1 MESTTENVEKVRI
14 YIDGPNLLG
23 AVSELRKK
31 RLWIDPILLSEQ
43 LVNTTHKSLDKV
55 FYAETPYP
63 QNLHSPETFR
73 NQQSFFGKI
82 YSHIQNQKLV
92 HIRGNYRVNRMTVPS
107 FIVNQLKPEIRILIE
122 SINWKKPIEK
132 GGDVGLAVQL
142 VRDAFQGEFDH
153 AILVTADQDFA
164 PAVNIVVSEAK
175 KKMSISYVHNSYR
188 DAVALRNRCSEIEF
202 IQITRKMIDHCVLE

>member
-1 MESTTENVEKVRI
+1 MEKVHI

-23 AVSELRKK
+23 AVSDLRKK
-31 RLWIDPILLSEQ
+31 RLWIDPILLSGY
-43 LVNTTHKSLDKV
+43 LVDTTHQSLNRV

-73 NQQSFFGKI
+73 SQQSFFGKI
-82 YSHIQNQKLV
+82 YSHIQDQRLV
-92 HIRGNYRVNRMTVPS
+92 HIRGNYRVNTMTVPS
-107 FIVNQLKPEIRILIE
+107 FIVSQLKPEIRTLIE
-122 SINWKKPIEK
+122 SISWKKPTEK

-142 VRDAFQGEFDH
+142 VRDAFQGEFDR

-175 KKMSISYVHNSYR
+175 KKMSVAYVHNSYR
-188 DAVALRNRCSEIEF
+188 NAVALRNRCSETEF
-202 IQITRKMIDHCVLE
+202 IQITRKMIEQCVLE